1 MGGQTLGIPWL
12 ASRKSILQRGNPGP
26 AIAVQFFPC
35 PARKKRLK
43 GSGLEFLAAESCTE
57 WAKRAHIPV
66 LRGKQPWESW
76 CQCPGTVSETW
87 TGDHRENRNV
97 QWPPQ
102 CRDPTTLS
110 HVCHHGAAP
119 APSPLWS
126 LRAIK
131 ASFTKIP
138 FTPAAFCHPS
148 TVPGPVH
155 AQRALDNITQGFPP
169 KNSPF
174 FFPAHP

>member
-1 MGGQTLGIPWL
+1 MADTQKIHP
-12 ASRKSILQRGNPGP
+12 AKRESRSCHCSP
-26 AIAVQFFPC
+26 APPLPSQ
-35 PARKKRLK
+35 KETTE

-76 CQCPGTVSETW
+76 LPVPWHCVWDMDWRSQGEQERAEWPLQC
-87 TGDHRENRNV
+87 H
-97 QWPPQ
+97 
-102 CRDPTTLS
+102 DPTTLP
-110 HVCHHGAAP
+110 HICHHGAAP

-138 FTPAAFCHPS
+138 FTPAVFCHPS

-155 AQRALDNITQGFPP
+155 AQLTLDNTPQGFPP
-169 KNSPF
+169 KNSSF
-174 FFPAHP
+174 FFPTHP